1 MYKTVYDFIV
11 DAENRDDKGITFING
26 SDKEMYIPYAQ
37 LFENARKV
45 LGVLQKKGLKKK
57 DELIIQIEDNEQFI
71 KVFWACILGGIIP
84 IPLSI
89 GYNEEHKLKILR
101 IWNILNNPYCIS
113 DQRTL
118 HSLEKVADAETY
130 SSIVNHSICLDEIK
144 TSNEVG
150 ELISPTPE
158 DIAFIQFSS
167 GTTGDPKGVILTHKN
182 LITNISA
189 LNEAWETSE
198 SDSSLS
204 WMPLTHDMGLIAIHL
219 ASTYKK
225 IQQYII
231 PTSVFIRRP
240 TLWLL
245 KTHQHR
251 VTQLYSPNFGY
262 KFLLDNYKKNQTYN
276 WDLTCV
282 RLLANGAEPISTSLC
297 REFLEEMSQFG
308 LKYEAL
314 NTVYG
319 LAEATVAV
327 SVPKLGKPFVPITL
341 NRGALEIG
349 HKIQET
355 VEEKKGITFVE
366 VGPAVQHCFL
376 RICDSNNEV
385 LEDDFIGHVQIKG
398 ENVTSGYYN
407 NELATKDAITS
418 DGWLNTG
425 DLGFIHNNSLVITG
439 RTKDIIIKNGQN
451 YYAHDIER
459 VAERVKDIELGNVVA
474 CGVMNE
480 QKAEEDLVIFLKCK
494 KSYDITTAEKEL
506 KRELTKQLG
515 LNVHQVIP
523 VRKIFKTTSGKVQRS
538 KMKDFYKELI
548 LS

>member
-26 SDKEMYIPYAQ
+26 SDNEVYISYAQ
-37 LFENARKV
+37 IFEKSRKV
-45 LGVLQKKGLKKK
+45 LGILQKKGLKKK

-84 IPLSI
+84 IPLSV
-89 GYNEEHKLKILR
+89 GYNEEHKQKILR
-101 IWNILNNPYCIS
+101 IWSILNNPYCIS

-118 HSLEKVADAETY
+118 HSFEKVADAETY
-130 SSIVNHSICLDEIK
+130 SSIVKRSIYLDEIK
-144 TSNEVG
+144 NSNEVG
-150 ELISPTPE
+150 ELISPKPE
-158 DIAFIQFSS
+158 EIAFIQFSS
-167 GTTGDPKGVILTHKN
+167 GTTGNPKGVILTHKN

-262 KFLLDNYKKNQTYN
+262 KFLLDNYKKNQIYN

-297 REFLEEMSQFG
+297 QRFLEEMKQFG
-308 LKYEAL
+308 LKYETL

-327 SVPKLGKPFVPITL
+327 SVPKLGNPFVPVTL
-341 NRGALEIG
+341 DRRALEVG
-349 HKIQET
+349 HKILET
-355 VEEKKGITFVE
+355 VEEKKGVTFVE
-366 VGPAVQHCFL
+366 VGPAVRHCSI

-385 LEDDFIGHVQIKG
+385 LEDDFIGYVQIKG

-407 NELATKDAITS
+407 NETATKDAITS
-418 DGWLNTG
+418 DGWLDTG

-459 VAERVKDIELGNVVA
+459 LAENVKDVELGNVVA
-474 CGVMNE
+474 CGVTNE
-480 QKAEEDLVIFLKCK
+480 QEAEEDLVIFLKCK
-494 KSYDITTAEKEL
+494 KKLRYYNDREGIEKRINKTIRFKCTSSYTC
-506 KRELTKQLG
+506 
-515 LNVHQVIP
+515 
-523 VRKIFKTTSGKVQRS
+523 
-538 KMKDFYKELI
+538 
-548 LS
+548 